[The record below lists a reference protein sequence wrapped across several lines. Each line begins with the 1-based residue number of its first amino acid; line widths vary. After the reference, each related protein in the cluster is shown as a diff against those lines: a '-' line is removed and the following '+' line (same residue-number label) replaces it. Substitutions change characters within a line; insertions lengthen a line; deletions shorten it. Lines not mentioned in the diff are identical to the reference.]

1 MRGTNCN
8 CIEKT
13 SIARIFGFLDD
24 RNELA
29 KEEQRVIKELGTKVR
44 GLVKENASLKS
55 QNAHYSQLNIDDII
69 QQNQKLQ
76 GLLEDYKMS
85 DSSNNRRY
93 IEQNE
98 LLKDEIYHIRLEYE

>member
-1 MRGTNCN
+1 M
-8 CIEKT
+8 
-13 SIARIFGFLDD
+13 
-24 RNELA
+24 A